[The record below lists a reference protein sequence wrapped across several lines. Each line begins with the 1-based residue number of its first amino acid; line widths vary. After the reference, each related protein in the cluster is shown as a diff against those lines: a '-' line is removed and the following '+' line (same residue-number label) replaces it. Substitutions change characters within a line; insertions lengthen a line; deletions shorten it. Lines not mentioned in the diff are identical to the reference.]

1 MFDRIAHSI
10 LAAAHMVSPP
20 AGVSIVFCLAY
31 LLVGIPV
38 HIRLGTVGRNV
49 YGTLAG
55 VFAGLLYMTLVLGGP
70 R

>member
-1 MFDRIAHSI
+1 MFDRIVQSL
-10 LAAAHMVSPP
+10 LAAAHLVSPP
-20 AGVSIVFCLAY
+20 AGVSIVFCVAY

-38 HIRLGTVGRNV
+38 HVRLGTVSRNV

-55 VFAGLLYMTLVLGGP
+55 VFAGLLYMTLILGGP